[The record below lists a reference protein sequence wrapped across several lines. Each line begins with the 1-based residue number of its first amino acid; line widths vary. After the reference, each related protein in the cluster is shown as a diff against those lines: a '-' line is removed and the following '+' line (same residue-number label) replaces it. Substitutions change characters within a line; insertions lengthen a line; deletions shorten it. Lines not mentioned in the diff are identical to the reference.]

1 MAIKSYEK
9 NGKTLYQVYVNVRS
23 KTDARVRAQK
33 TVSDLQ
39 SLALARQEENRINL
53 ELGKRILELEGKA
66 DTWESIIHKWEKEVR
81 SGLLGDYN
89 PATIRDHVNGMYNW
103 TEPWL
108 KMVASEIGKAQGRDL
123 VKRMTEA
130 GKSISFIKKIKNTVN
145 VIYNFGIEERFI
157 TGVNATPVYGIKLN
171 VKAEKVPDIL
181 TNEEIK
187 KFLYEA
193 KRLEHP
199 WYPIWAT
206 ALLTGMREGELY
218 AIDWDDV
225 DFETNIIRVSKS
237 YNKVTDEIKSTKAGY
252 WRNVPMSPELRSLF
266 LDLKN
271 RAPESKFVLP
281 RFRDWDRGE
290 QSKVLKAFLLGIGLP
305 SIKFHALRACF
316 ATQLLAKGT
325 PAAIVMKICGW
336 RDLKTMEFYIRVA
349 GVEEKGATDCLKIL
363 PSEAEVMGNVVE
375 LFGVKS

>member
-39 SLALARQEENRINL
+39 SLALARREENRINL

-66 DTWESIIHKWEKEVR
+66 DTWEAIIHKWEREVR

-89 PATIRDHVNGMYNW
+89 PATIRDHVNGMHNW
-103 TEPWL
+103 TGPWL

-145 VIYNFGIEERFI
+145 VIYNFGIEEGFI
-157 TGVNATPVYGIKLN
+157 TGVNSTPVYGIKLN

-206 ALLTGMREGELY
+206 ALLTGMRAGELY

-237 YNKVTDEIKSTKAGY
+237 YNKMMDEIKSTKAGY
-252 WRNVPMSPELRSLF
+252 WRNVPMSPELRSMF
-266 LDLKN
+266 IDLKN
-271 RAPESKFVLP
+271 KTSQSSFVLP
-281 RFRDWDRGE
+281 RFREWDRGE
-290 QSKVLKAFLLGIGLP
+290 QSKVLRGFLLGIGLP

-349 GVEEKGATDCLKIL
+349 GVEEKGATDCLRIL
-363 PSEAEVMGNVVE
+363 PSEGEVMGNVVE
-375 LFGVKS
+375 LFKH

>member
-1 MAIKSYEK
+1 MAIKSYEN

-23 KTDARVRAQK
+23 KTDARIRVQK

-39 SLALARQEENRINL
+39 SLALARREENRINL

-66 DTWESIIHKWEKEVR
+66 DTWESIINKWEREVR

-145 VIYNFGIEERFI
+145 VIYNFGIEEGFI
-157 TGVNATPVYGIKLN
+157 PGVNATPVYGIKLN

-187 KFLYEA
+187 KFLFEA

-206 ALLTGMREGELY
+206 ALLTGMRAGELY
-218 AIDWDDV
+218 ATEWDDV

-237 YNKVTDEIKSTKAGY
+237 YNKMMDEIKSTKAGY
-252 WRNVPMSPELRSLF
+252 WRNVPMSPELRALF

-271 RAPESKFVLP
+271 KATDSSFVLP
-281 RFRDWDRGE
+281 RFSEWDRGE
-290 QSKVLKAFLLGIGLP
+290 QSKVLRGFLLGIGLP

-349 GVEEKGATDCLKIL
+349 GVEEKGATDCLRIL

-375 LFGVKS
+375 LFGIK

>member
-9 NGKTLYQVYVNVRS
+9 DGITLYQVYVNVRS
-23 KTDARVRAQK
+23 KTNSQIRAQK

-39 SLALARQEENRINL
+39 SLSLARREENRINL

-66 DTWESIIHKWEKEVR
+66 DTWELIINKWEREVR
-81 SGLLGDYN
+81 SGFLGDYN

-103 TEPWL
+103 TAPWL
-108 KMVASEIGKAQGRDL
+108 KMVASEIGKAEGRDL

-145 VIYNFGIEERFI
+145 VIYNFGIEEGFI
-157 TGVNATPVYGIKLN
+157 KGVNSTPVYGIKLHA
-171 VKAEKVPDIL
+171 KSEKVPDIL

-187 KFLYEA
+187 KFLFEA

-206 ALLTGMREGELY
+206 ALLTGMRAGELY
-218 AIDWDDV
+218 AIEWDDV
-225 DFETNIIRVSKS
+225 DFEANIIRVSKS
-237 YNKVTDEIKSTKAGY
+237 YNKEMDQVKSTKAGY
-252 WRNVPMSPELRSLF
+252 WRNVPMSPELRALF

-271 RAPESKFVLP
+271 KTLDSSFVLP
-281 RFRDWDRGE
+281 RFTEWDRGE
-290 QSKVLKAFLLGIGLP
+290 QSKILRGFLIGIGLP

-375 LFGVKS
+375 LFKH

>member
-23 KTDARVRAQK
+23 KTDVRVRAQK

-39 SLALARQEENRINL
+39 SLALARREENRINL

-66 DTWESIIHKWEKEVR
+66 DTWELIIHKWEKEVR

-103 TEPWL
+103 TGPWL

-145 VIYNFGIEERFI
+145 VIYNFGIEEGFI

-206 ALLTGMREGELY
+206 ALLTGMRAGELY

-237 YNKVTDEIKSTKAGY
+237 YNKVMNEIKSTKAGY
-252 WRNVPMSPELRSLF
+252 WRNVPMSPELRALF

-271 RAPESKFVLP
+271 KAPEV
-281 RFRDWDRGE
+281 
-290 QSKVLKAFLLGIGLP
+290 KVCSSTI
-305 SIKFHALRACF
+305 S
-316 ATQLLAKGT
+316 
-325 PAAIVMKICGW
+325 
-336 RDLKTMEFYIRVA
+336 
-349 GVEEKGATDCLKIL
+349 
-363 PSEAEVMGNVVE
+363 
-375 LFGVKS
+375 